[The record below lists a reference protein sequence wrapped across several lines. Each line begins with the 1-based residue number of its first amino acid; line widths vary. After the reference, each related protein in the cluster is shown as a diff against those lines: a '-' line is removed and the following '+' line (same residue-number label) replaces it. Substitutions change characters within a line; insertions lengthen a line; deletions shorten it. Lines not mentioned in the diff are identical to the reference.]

1 MADYDI
7 AALMRPRCKVCTSAV
22 REGIDLRLMGKET
35 HDDGERY
42 TFDEIVDWA
51 AAHGTQISKAGLS
64 RHRTEHLMPDV
75 LGAIEAQRQV
85 EAIAQATGQT
95 LGMETAFLNML
106 VNKAMRA
113 LGDAELDI
121 SAKGVLG
128 STIKAIETLLKVR
141 KAEVQFSREKLEA
154 ADKAITATAQAKGLA
169 PDVLLAV
176 RRDLYGLV
184 DQEPPAVAS

>member
-22 REGIDLRLMGKET
+22 REGIDLRLMGKEA

-64 RHRTEHLMPDV
+64 RHRTDHLMPDV

-154 ADKAITATAQAKGLA
+154 AKGTMRSNGVSEDTLTMI
-169 PDVLLAV
+169 DELLGV
-176 RRDLYGLV
+176 KR
-184 DQEPPAVAS
+184 

>member
-64 RHRTEHLMPDV
+64 RHRTDHLMPDV

-106 VNKAMRA
+106 VNKAIRA
-113 LGDAELDI
+113 LDGAEVDLTQ
-121 SAKGVLG
+121 KGAING
-128 STIKAIETLLKVR
+128 ITRAIEVLLKVK
-141 KAEVQFSREKLEA
+141 KAEVQFSAAKLAE